1 MKRFISMIAALALV
15 FALAPTVL
23 ADEWDD
29 GIFTD
34 VPADAWYAED
44 LDICWAYDLAA
55 GTGGGK
61 FSPDKTITLA
71 EAVTFA
77 ARVRNTLSWPETDF
91 EQGDPWYQT
100 YVDYAVEN
108 GILEKDRFADLTV
121 PATRRQFA
129 TLIAAAISAEMPE
142 AINPVEDGAIP
153 DLEAG
158 SEGYDQVYS
167 LYRAGVLTG
176 SDGGK
181 FKPETQI
188 SRAEV
193 VAVIARCVD
202 SSRLRSFM
210 LTKEG
215 YRDYCVGGI
224 ALDPPE
230 GFEVTPAANGF
241 TAYAYED
248 GEMAAG
254 IMAQAAA
261 AGVTPETVGN
271 LKSSMKSLISGAMT
285 GIFDFEV
292 TLSGTEY
299 TDTTVLGYDT
309 LAVDTTI
316 ADDSY
321 SMGRVHMDIVFNTDT
336 GFVVMFTLAVL
347 DSAKVDYDKV
357 YEDLLA
363 GATPDTTGSLKPNI
377 RPEFIAAVDEV
388 IAYMKDY
395 LDLARRY
402 EAATESQ
409 RQLLALELTGLAQ
422 RYADIEER
430 YGDFTDDI
438 SDGEMTYM
446 LLMILSLRD
455 SIPEGDLGDD
465 IWDSIL

>member
-1 MKRFISMIAALALV
+1 
-15 FALAPTVL
+15 
-23 ADEWDD
+23 
-29 GIFTD
+29 
-34 VPADAWYAED
+34 
-44 LDICWAYDLAA
+44 
-55 GTGGGK
+55 
-61 FSPDKTITLA
+61 
-71 EAVTFA
+71 
-77 ARVRNTLSWPETDF
+77 
-91 EQGDPWYQT
+91 
-100 YVDYAVEN
+100 
-108 GILEKDRFADLTV
+108 
-121 PATRRQFA
+121 
-129 TLIAAAISAEMPE
+129 MPE

-292 TLSGTEY
+292 TLSDTEY

-321 SMGRVHMDIVFNTDT
+321 STGRVHMDIVFNTDT

-357 YEDLLA
+357 YGDLLA

-430 YGDFTDDI
+430 YGNFTDDI